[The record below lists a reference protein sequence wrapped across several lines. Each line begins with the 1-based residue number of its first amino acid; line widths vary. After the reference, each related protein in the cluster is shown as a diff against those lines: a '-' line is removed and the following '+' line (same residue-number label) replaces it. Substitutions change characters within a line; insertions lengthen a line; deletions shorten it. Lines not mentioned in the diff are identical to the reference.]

1 MNAFMKSFETINSDC
16 KLSEITKGVALKTI
30 DYKELDKPIFC
41 TFKSPFSSKDISVE
55 DDQKSDVNETTRPLT
70 DEEKVYY
77 KEKLGCSDHLLDNAT
92 IDDNGKVNI
101 KTIND
106 GKEGQEGENGVKYE
120 RKTIVVNGVEVEG
133 VFPVFDSAFDT
144 QLPENLL
151 EATDA
156 KQTEYCNKELKDA
169 VENDPE
175 LAKRFT
181 PEQVEQI
188 KNGDTPDGY
197 TWHHNEE
204 AGKMQLVKTED
215 HQANRHTGGK
225 AIWDGGK
232 ENR

>member
-1 MNAFMKSFETINSDC
+1 MEGMIDKKVEKILEQVQTPIVKFWDNLEKTTGVNLPEKLKQYNEVATFWDDLVSDNM
-16 KLSEITKGVALKTI
+16 
-30 DYKELDKPIFC
+30 P
-41 TFKSPFSSKDISVE
+41 
-55 DDQKSDVNETTRPLT
+55 DVNETTRPLT

-92 IDDNGKVNI
+92 IDNNGKINI
-101 KTIND
+101 KTINE
-106 GKEGQEGENGVKYE
+106 GKEGQEDKSGVKYE
-120 RKTIVVNGVEVEG
+120 RKTITVNGVEVEG

-144 QLPENLL
+144 QLPEDLL
-151 EATDA
+151 DATDA
-156 KQTEYCNKELKDA
+156 KQAECCNQELKEA

-175 LAKRFT
+175 LTKQFT
-181 PEQVEQI
+181 PGQLEQI

-204 AGKMQLVKTED
+204 TGKMQLIKTED

-225 AIWDGGK
+225 AIWGGGK